1 MPRPMGPNRGM
12 PEKSKNFK
20 ASIKRLFNSLN
31 NWRYLLIFC
40 LILAM
45 TSAILSLVAPNK
57 LSSLTDTITLGIQPN
72 ISEKIINYKVPHKK
86 AFTEQEL
93 FKINCFRKACADYG
107 FREEFEKPFGLK
119 MKKSGSSLYL
129 VYNVYQDSIDLD
141 YRGNKGLFDSFYTRE
156 IIAKV
161 YNRMHEYLGDGLK
174 DNYSMQEDL
183 NKLNREVKDIMEKF
197 K

>member
-1 MPRPMGPNRGM
+1 
-12 PEKSKNFK
+12 
-20 ASIKRLFNSLN
+20 
-31 NWRYLLIFC
+31 
-40 LILAM
+40 
-45 TSAILSLVAPNK
+45 
-57 LSSLTDTITLGIQPN
+57 
-72 ISEKIINYKVPHKK
+72 
-86 AFTEQEL
+86 
-93 FKINCFRKACADYG
+93 
-107 FREEFEKPFGLK
+107 

-156 IIAKV
+156 VIAKV